1 MSRIDWKNFVASDPK
16 IHHGEPCI
24 KGTRIPVAILVGSV
38 ADGMTIEEVVKEYPQ
53 ITSEAVRAALA
64 YAADVLRQEILLPL
78 VG

>member
-1 MSRIDWKNFVASDPK
+1 MSRINWKNFVIINPEV
-16 IHHGEPCI
+16 HHGEPCI

-78 VG
+78 AG